1 METTKRCFRV
11 DRRQISYVKFILE
24 AYDNVAVMSTMD
36 SREAVIQVTI
46 APGCETMVDG
56 IIQGLAGEIG
66 VMPVEGAPAAGMS
79 GKQAIRMPDKMKQVE
94 IEPKGSLF
102 QMKEK
107 LLYIST
113 IGCQMNVYDANQIAG
128 VLAPMGYTGTDT
140 IESADMVIVNTC
152 TIREKAEQKAFSFLG
167 RLAKIKSANP
177 SLIVAVGGC
186 VAQQEGDAILK
197 RMPHVDLVFGTHAIF
212 RLPEMVR
219 RIESSRCRIV
229 DVRMSD
235 TIEFDAPVDGPLT
248 DGQISAFVTIMRG
261 CDNYCTYCVVPH
273 VRGRE
278 ASRHPDRILEE
289 IRMRVDRGVR
299 EVTLLGQ
306 NVNSYGNKE
315 GLCSFSE
322 LLARVNGIED
332 LGRIRFTTSHPKD
345 LSDELIDAFG
355 RLEKLCHH
363 MHLPV
368 QSGDDE
374 ILKRMNRRYTRSA
387 YLEKIDRLRAV
398 CPDIAVTSD
407 FIVGFPGETDRQF
420 QATLDLI
427 ETVRYDGVFA
437 FMYSDRPNAP
447 ATAFSGKID
456 EPTKKRRL
464 QALLDLQGRITRE
477 KHQAMVGQIRR
488 ILVEGPGREMESGDA
503 DMASSRV
510 QWTGRSS
517 SNHIIHF
524 AVPEAQRDKKEL
536 LTGAFADIMI
546 EGAYAHSLRGR
557 LIDGP
562 IMATPG
568 KGETSVAA

>member
-1 METTKRCFRV
+1 
-11 DRRQISYVKFILE
+11 
-24 AYDNVAVMSTMD
+24 
-36 SREAVIQVTI
+36 
-46 APGCETMVDG
+46 
-56 IIQGLAGEIG
+56 
-66 VMPVEGAPAAGMS
+66 
-79 GKQAIRMPDKMKQVE
+79 MK
-94 IEPKGSLF
+94 S
-102 QMKEK
+102 K
-107 LLYIST
+107 LLHIST

-128 VLAPMGYTGTDT
+128 VLAPLGYTGTDA

-186 VAQQEGDAILK
+186 VAQQEGEAILK

-229 DVRMSD
+229 DVRLSD
-235 TIEFDAPVDGPLT
+235 TLDADGPVAGPVI
-248 DGQISAFVTIMRG
+248 DGQVSAFVTIMRG

-289 IRMRVDRGVR
+289 IRMRVEQGVR

-315 GLCSFSE
+315 GLCSFAE
-322 LLARVNGIED
+322 LLARVDGVGG
-332 LGRIRFTTSHPKD
+332 LRRIRFTTSHPKD
-345 LSDELIDAFG
+345 LSDDLVRAFG

-363 MHLPV
+363 IHLPV
-368 QSGDDE
+368 QSGDDG
-374 ILKRMNRRYTRSA
+374 ILKRMNRKYTRNT
-387 YLEKIDRLRAV
+387 YLEKIAGLRAA
-398 CPDIAVTSD
+398 CPDIAITSD

-427 ETVRYDGVFA
+427 ETVRYDGLFA
-437 FMYSDRPNAP
+437 FMYSDRPNVP
-447 ATAFSGKID
+447 AAAFSEKIA
-456 EPTKKRRL
+456 EPAKKERL
-464 QALLDLQGRITRE
+464 QALLTLQEKITRE
-477 KHQAMVGQIRR
+477 KHQALVGQTLR
-488 ILVEGPGREMESGDA
+488 ILVEGP
-503 DMASSRV
+503 SRV
-510 QWTGRSS
+510 LKSDETDIVSPPIQWSGRAS

-524 AVPEAQRDKKEL
+524 AVPDDLLAKKEL

-546 EGAYAHSLRGR
+546 ERAHAHSLWGR
-557 LIDGP
+557 LIRGQKN
-562 IMATPG
+562 AAPG
-568 KGETSVAA
+568 KGETTIAA

>member
-1 METTKRCFRV
+1 
-11 DRRQISYVKFILE
+11 
-24 AYDNVAVMSTMD
+24 
-36 SREAVIQVTI
+36 
-46 APGCETMVDG
+46 
-56 IIQGLAGEIG
+56 
-66 VMPVEGAPAAGMS
+66 
-79 GKQAIRMPDKMKQVE
+79 MK
-94 IEPKGSLF
+94 S
-102 QMKEK
+102 K

-128 VLAPMGYTGTDT
+128 VLVAMGYTGTDD
-140 IESADMVIVNTC
+140 IGAADMIIVNTC

-167 RLAKIKSANP
+167 RLAKIKSAKP
-177 SLIVAVGGC
+177 SLIIAVGGC

-229 DVRMSD
+229 DVRLSD
-235 TIEFDAPVDGPLT
+235 TIEFDAPIEGPMT
-248 DGQISAFVTIMRG
+248 AGQVSAFVTIMRG

-278 ASRHPDRILEE
+278 ASRHPDRIVEE
-289 IRMRVDRGVR
+289 VRMRVQQGVR

-315 GLCSFSE
+315 GLCSFTE
-322 LLARVNGIED
+322 LLTRVDGITG

-345 LSDELIDAFG
+345 LSKDLIDAFG

-363 MHLPV
+363 IHLPV

-374 ILKRMNRRYTRSA
+374 ILKRMNRRYTCNA
-387 YLEKIDRLRAV
+387 YLEKIERLRAV

-407 FIVGFPGETDRQF
+407 FIVGFPGETERQF

-437 FMYSDRPNAP
+437 FMYSDRPNVP
-447 ATAFSGKID
+447 AAAFSGKVD
-456 EPTKKRRL
+456 ETVKKERL
-464 QALLDLQGRITRE
+464 QRLLDIQGRITRE

-488 ILVEGPGREMESGDA
+488 VLVEGASRGMESVDT
-503 DMASSRV
+503 DSELPMT
-510 QWTGRSS
+510 QWPVGHRRTTLFTLAFLTQTGL
-517 SNHIIHF
+517 I
-524 AVPEAQRDKKEL
+524 KK
-536 LTGAFADIMI
+536 G
-546 EGAYAHSLRGR
+546 
-557 LIDGP
+557 
-562 IMATPG
+562 
-568 KGETSVAA
+568 